1 MQANYLSYVYL
12 IYMHRI
18 IIDGLK
24 ANCVIGIKP
33 AERLKPQEVI
43 IDLRLSLDLS
53 KASDSDDI
61 EDTVDYDTLA
71 GEITKFVE
79 NSRFKLLE
87 KLAYEVA
94 QFAKEHSSAD
104 EVRIKIKKP
113 SALKGAR
120 YAAAEVVL

>member
-1 MQANYLSYVYL
+1 MNK
-12 IYMHRI
+12 I

-43 IDLRLSLDLS
+43 IDLSLSLDLS
-53 KASDSDDI
+53 KAFDTDDI
-61 EDTVDYDTLA
+61 EDTVDYDTLV

-79 NSRFKLLE
+79 NSRFELLE

-94 QFAKEHSSAD
+94 KLTKENSNAKE
-104 EVRIKIKKP
+104 VKVTVKKP
-113 SALKGAR
+113 SALKNVNYVAT
-120 YAAAEVVL
+120 EVAL